1 MPRVRRRVL
10 VLFSKEWDSSAL
22 RRAAADDIELVYA
35 GFDLFR
41 FPSNVRLAT
50 FDACRFVEQ
59 LAQRWRGRIDGVISN
74 NEYFG
79 ATIAAVLAAMLG
91 LPGSPPR
98 ALIAAQ
104 HKYYSRLAQKRAA
117 PEAVPTFAV
126 FPFGTFDVERLGLAF
141 PFYVK
146 PVRATFSV
154 LTRLV
159 RDPPELQRHLH
170 FGRAEEWII
179 RRLVKPY
186 NDLAARFA
194 PEQEIDAHHLIVES
208 PARGIEVNLDGW
220 LHEGRLNVLG
230 ASDALM
236 YPGTD
241 QFHRFVH
248 PSQLPARV
256 MERLTNIAERV
267 FAALGYDHGFFNLE
281 AFWDP
286 DADQLTLIEINP
298 RMASQLAG
306 LYARVG
312 GFDPYRALLDL
323 ACGDVPRLVP
333 IPGAARCAVAAS
345 CIGRRFD
352 GAPMPHRPTAREL
365 AEVRGRYPDAEV
377 MLYLKR
383 GAALRREMKW
393 LGSHRYLVVNVGG
406 ESLAEI
412 EAAYAE
418 IHRLLGFDPAGTGSY
433 GVESPYVAEG
443 I

>member
-1 MPRVRRRVL
+1 MPRTRRRVL
-10 VLFSKEWDSSAL
+10 VLFPKEWDQVAL
-22 RRAAADDIELVYA
+22 ARAAGDDFELVYA

-41 FPSNVRLAT
+41 FPSNIRFAT
-50 FDACRFVEQ
+50 FDACLYVDR
-59 LAQRWRGRIDGVISN
+59 LARRWRGLIDGVISN

-79 ATIAAVLAAMLG
+79 ATIAAALAARLG

-104 HKYYSRLAQKRAA
+104 HKYYSRLAQQRVV
-117 PEAVPTFAV
+117 PEAVPAFAV
-126 FPFGTFDVERLGLAF
+126 FPFGRFDVEGMGIPF

-154 LTRLV
+154 LTRVV
-159 RDPPELQRHLH
+159 RDPAELERHLT
-170 FGRAEEWII
+170 FGRMEEWII

-186 NDLAARFA
+186 NELAAVFA
-194 PEQEIDAHHLIVES
+194 PEQTIDAHHLIAET

-220 LHEGRLNVLG
+220 LHEGRLHVVG
-230 ASDALM
+230 AADALM

-241 QFHRFVH
+241 QFHSFVH
-248 PSQLPARV
+248 PSQLPPSAIQ
-256 MERLTNIAERV
+256 RLTRIAERV
-267 FAALGYDHGFFNLE
+267 FAELGYDHGFFNLE

-286 DADQLTLIEINP
+286 EADKLTLIEINP

-323 ACGDVPRLVP
+323 ACGDRPSLVSL
-333 IPGAARCAVAAS
+333 PGASRCAVAAS
-345 CIGRRFD
+345 CVGRRFD
-352 GAPMPHRPTAREL
+352 GAPVAHRPTAREL
-365 AEVRGRYPDAEV
+365 AQVRGRYPDAEV

-393 LGSHRYLVVNVGG
+393 LGSHRYLVVNLGG
-406 ESLAEI
+406 ACLAEI
-412 EAAYAE
+412 ETAYAD
-418 IHRLLGFDPAGTGSY
+418 IHRLLGFEPATAVSCGF
-433 GVESPYVAEG
+433 ESLYASEG